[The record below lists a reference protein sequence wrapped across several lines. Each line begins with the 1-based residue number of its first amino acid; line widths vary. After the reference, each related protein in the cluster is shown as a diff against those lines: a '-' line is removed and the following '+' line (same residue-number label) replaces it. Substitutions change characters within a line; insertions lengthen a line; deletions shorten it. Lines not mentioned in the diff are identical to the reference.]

1 VLYVFVCK
9 YCVVDDKNKST
20 YDGRRVVGT
29 ILSGYLILNVY
40 GIFGTVR
47 GNCWTII
54 LLCLSH
60 RFSSSVSHTF
70 FLCNS
75 CLVYATFVA
84 NKQIRFHF
92 SVAFFHSIES
102 YTFLIPVV
110 ENCTM
115 YVYKHLFLT
124 VVHVHYGPGPVS
136 CCLSLWLTG
145 QLCSKNTLPYPLG
158 QMFYCLVF
166 RS

>member
-1 VLYVFVCK
+1 MAYLVLFVVIVGLLSF
-9 YCVVDDKNKST
+9 CVCHIDL
-20 YDGRRVVGT
+20 VV
-29 ILSGYLILNVY
+29 V
-40 GIFGTVR
+40 
-47 GNCWTII
+47 
-54 LLCLSH
+54 
-60 RFSSSVSHTF
+60 SVSHTF

-84 NKQIRFHF
+84 NKHICFHF

-124 VVHVHYGPGPVS
+124 VVHVHYGPWPVS